1 MNTGIFAVYVCE
13 FWSSISLHYIHQLRY
28 DVMFQNKSITDYDI
42 KLEKEGERPPD
53 EWFLMNC
60 SPSRK
65 AEVMFRR
72 RRP

>member
-1 MNTGIFAVYVCE
+1 CQPRLLA
-13 FWSSISLHYIHQLRY
+13 SS
-28 DVMFQNKSITDYDI
+28 VMKAMMAYLVLNYDI
-42 KLEKEGERPPD
+42 KLEKVEGERPPD